1 MGSKTITLF
10 VPYIQ
15 MALFPWE
22 VHEFEG
28 RTNYYKS
35 LKAVHM
41 EQNVGSDEDDDDI
54 DEGAGSFHNQHTTSF
69 IRSKS
74 SFSDPNSKRQ
84 LFKEGDFET
93 PKVKIYSVSV

>member
-1 MGSKTITLF
+1 
-10 VPYIQ
+10 

-28 RTNYYKS
+28 RTDYYKS

-41 EQNVGSDEDDDDI
+41 EQKVGSDEDDDDI
-54 DEGAGSFHNQHTTSF
+54 DDIDEGAGSFQNQHTTSV

-93 PKVKIYSVSV
+93 PKVQIYSVSV